1 MKFSLKPVESL
12 SVPYGSENSGLQAL
26 KIICAF
32 LVVVIHTIGCMS
44 HWAFGLTRV
53 AVPLFFMVTGFF
65 IPDASG
71 LITTRRIKRMII
83 KLLWITIGAQLFY
96 MAFYAVHS
104 LVVDHAPPVDLWSI
118 RAWIYNIVMGDK
130 FGGHLWYL
138 TSCLQA
144 LIVIWIA
151 TRARCERLLV
161 WFIPV
166 GLAVNLLF
174 GSYAGLLGIGMT
186 HHVVCRGVLSTA
198 LPCIMTGVVMRRMP
212 LPRLSPSLVV
222 AVVVCAALMLAE
234 DNFVKIFNGDM
245 IVMTMPLSILI
256 FIMFVGMPVSAPLAF
271 AGKTYATG
279 IYIFHLAVMG
289 VVKHIDGLEMHPAL
303 SVVTFALTLSILVAW
318 RAISRTL
325 TIKRAQ
331 TA

>member
-1 MKFSLKPVESL
+1 MPAVLAATGYDEGQLALIKKCSEKIAVFKTANFSL
-12 SVPYGSENSGLQAL
+12 G
-26 KIICAF
+26 
-32 LVVVIHTIGCMS
+32 
-44 HWAFGLTRV
+44 
-53 AVPLFFMVTGFF
+53 
-65 IPDASG
+65 
-71 LITTRRIKRMII
+71 
-83 KLLWITIGAQLFY
+83 
-96 MAFYAVHS
+96 
-104 LVVDHAPPVDLWSI
+104 
-118 RAWIYNIVMGDK
+118 
-130 FGGHLWYL
+130 
-138 TSCLQA
+138 
-144 LIVIWIA
+144 
-151 TRARCERLLV
+151 
-161 WFIPV
+161 
-166 GLAVNLLF
+166 VNLLVKLVRE
-174 GSYAGLLGIGMT
+174 AAEALGENFDIEIT
-186 HHVVCRGVLSTA
+186 ERHHNQKA
-198 LPCIMTGVVMRRMP
+198 DA
-212 LPRLSPSLVV
+212 PSGT
-222 AVVVCAALMLAE
+222 ALMLAE